1 MGNVRCGMGKQ
12 KKQCGRQLR
21 NIQLELFFAYFSMAV
36 HPRKF
41 KENH

>member
-1 MGNVRCGMGKQ
+1 MGMGKQ

-21 NIQLELFFAYFSMAV
+21 NIQLELLVAYFSMEV